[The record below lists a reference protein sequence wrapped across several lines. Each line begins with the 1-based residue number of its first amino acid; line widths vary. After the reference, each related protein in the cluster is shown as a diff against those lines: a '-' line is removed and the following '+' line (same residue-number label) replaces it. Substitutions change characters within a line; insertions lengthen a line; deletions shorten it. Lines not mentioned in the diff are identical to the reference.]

1 MTKKNNKH
9 KTVLGTELFINRE
22 ISSLEFN
29 KRVLEEASDLSNPLL
44 ERTRFLS
51 IVSSNLD
58 EFTSVRVA
66 GVWDQV
72 AAGLEEIDESGF
84 TPRQLMN
91 QLCSLMH
98 ELMADMYNCFNRS
111 LRPALKRENLVL
123 AKYKKIT
130 PRQKDF
136 IENLFLKTI
145 YPVLT
150 PMVVDKSRPFPL
162 LANRSLNIGLL
173 LEDEREDSETI
184 FATVQVPAVLD
195 RLVQLPAEDNKRVFV
210 LLEDIIKGHMG
221 ELFTGHKIISMG
233 CYRII
238 RNAGLGVDEEG
249 AEDLLEAIQQ
259 SLKMRKWGEVIRLEL
274 EQGMDE
280 RLIQTLVEEW
290 EVPENGIYKIKGPI
304 DLTFLNRLSNLNA
317 YDHLR
322 YTVLRPHMPEAFS
335 SEEDYFQVITDQ
347 DLVLHHPYESFD
359 PVVNLVTQAASD
371 PNTLAIKQILYRVSG
386 NSPIVAA
393 LAQAAE
399 NGKQVTVLVEIKARF
414 DEEQNINWAKQLEQ
428 AGCHVIYG
436 LMGLKTHGK
445 ILLIVRRE
453 ETGIKRYL
461 HLSTGNYNDVT
472 AQVYED
478 VGFFTCDPYMGA
490 DASAL
495 FNMLSGLSNLG
506 TLYKMYVA
514 PSGLRARF
522 ITEINREARNAQAG
536 NQAHIIAKMNSLID
550 SEIIDNLYKAS
561 QAGVEIDLI
570 VRGICCLR
578 PGIKGVSENIKVRS
592 IVGRFLEHSRI
603 YYFYNDGEENVYL
616 SSADW
621 MPRNLD
627 RRVEVMFPIEE
638 ESLRDR
644 VINILDAYLRDTIKV
659 RLLQPD
665 GTYLRL
671 DRRGKSK
678 FNAQEYFLGTGL

>member
-1 MTKKNNKH
+1 MTKKAARH
-9 KTVLGTELFINRE
+9 KAMVDTELFINRE
-22 ISSLEFN
+22 VSSLEFN
-29 KRVLEEASDLSNPLL
+29 KRVLEEAYDLSNPLL
-44 ERTRFLS
+44 ERVRFVS

-72 AAGLEEIDESGF
+72 LAGLEKTDESGL
-84 TPRQLMN
+84 TPRQLMI
-91 QLCSLMH
+91 QLCGLMH
-98 ELMADMYNCFNRS
+98 ELMGDMYKCFNRS

-123 AKYKKIT
+123 SKYKKIT
-130 PRQKDF
+130 QKQQDF
-136 IENLFLKTI
+136 IENLFMKTI

-173 LEDEREDSETI
+173 LEDEQQGSEPV
-184 FATVQVPAVLD
+184 FATIQVPGVLD
-195 RLVQLPAEDNKRVFV
+195 RLIELPAEDNKRIFV

-221 ELFTGHKIISMG
+221 QLFTGHKVVAMG

-274 EQGMDE
+274 EQGMEE
-280 RLIQTLVEEW
+280 RLVKFLVEEL
-290 EVPENGIYKIKGPI
+290 EVPESGVYQIKGPI
-304 DLTFLNRLSNLNA
+304 DLTFLNRLSNLVG
-317 YDHLR
+317 YEHLR
-322 YTVLRPHMPEAFS
+322 YPHLRPHLPEAFDL
-335 SEEDYFQVITDQ
+335 EEDYFKVIYDN
-347 DLVLHHPYESFD
+347 DLLVHHPYESFD
-359 PVVNLVTQAASD
+359 PVVNLVSQAAND
-371 PNTLAIKQILYRVSG
+371 PDTLAIKQILYRVSG

-414 DEEQNINWAKQLEQ
+414 DEQQNINWAKQLEK

-436 LMGLKTHGK
+436 LMGLKTHAK

-472 AQVYED
+472 ARVYED
-478 VGFFTCDPYMGA
+478 VGFFTCDPYLGA

-506 TLYKMYVA
+506 PLYKMHVA
-514 PSGLRARF
+514 PSGLRKKFMADIQKEAYNARAG
-522 ITEINREARNAQAG
+522 RKAR
-536 NQAHIIAKMNSLID
+536 IIAKMNSLID
-550 SEIIDNLYKAS
+550 KEIIENLYEAS
-561 QAGVEIDLI
+561 QAGVKIDLI

-578 PGIKGVSENIKVRS
+578 PGIKGLSENIQVRS

-603 YYFYNDGEENVYL
+603 YYFYNDGGERVYL

-627 RRVEVMFPIEE
+627 RRVETMFPIEE
-638 ESLRDR
+638 ISLRNR
-644 VINILDAYLRDTIKV
+644 VIDILNAYLRDTMKV
-659 RLLQPD
+659 RLLKAD
-665 GTYLRL
+665 GSYVRM
-671 DRRGKSK
+671 DRRGKAK
-678 FNAQEYFLGTGL
+678 FSAQEYFLGTSV